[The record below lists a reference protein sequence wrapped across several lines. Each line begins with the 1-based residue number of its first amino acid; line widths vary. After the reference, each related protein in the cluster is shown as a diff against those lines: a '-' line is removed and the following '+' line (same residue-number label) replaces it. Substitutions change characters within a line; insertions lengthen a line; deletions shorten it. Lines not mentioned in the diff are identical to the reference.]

1 MEDALLN
8 KLANKK
14 CLFLCSAFNGLSQKF
29 WVNFSSLFK
38 ESRLMLGINPV
49 AIKTFQ
55 PDLILCPFLEDYI
68 PEEIWSATPCFIVHP
83 GPADEAGPSALNWA
97 ILEGKTHWSV
107 TIIQADALWDAGPVW
122 AQAKFKLP
130 VASLSSIYRQQISD
144 TALQLLPLALSRYY
158 SVKKPLLTAP
168 PVYRMRIAQ
177 QQLRI
182 TWDQPTAEIIKKI
195 HAGDSQ
201 PGAPAMIKDNHY
213 LLFGA
218 RTGESEPRL
227 SDSPPGEI
235 IQQQDGQI
243 CVSTSDGC
251 VWISRMARVAENI
264 KIRPAD
270 LLAQSPRQ

>member
-1 MEDALLN
+1 MEDRLLI
-8 KLANKK
+8 KLADKK

-38 ESRLMLGINPV
+38 ESRLMLGINPD
-49 AIKTFQ
+49 AIKAFQ
-55 PDLILCPFLEDYI
+55 PDLILCPFLEDFI
-68 PEEIWSATPCFIVHP
+68 PKEIWSAIPCFIVHP
-83 GPADEAGPSALNWA
+83 GPADQAGPSVLNWA

-107 TIIQADALWDAGPVW
+107 TIIQADAHWDAGPVW

-130 VASLSSIYRQQISD
+130 LASLSSIYRQQISD

-158 SVKKPLLTAP
+158 SAKKPLLTAP
-168 PVYRMRIAQ
+168 PVYRTRITQ

-182 TWDQPTAEIIKKI
+182 TWDRPTAEIIKRI
-195 HAGDSQ
+195 HAGDSK
-201 PGAPAMIKDNHY
+201 PGTPAMIKDNHY

-218 RTGESEPRL
+218 QTGARL
-227 SDSPPGEI
+227 SGSQPGEI

-243 CVSTSDGC
+243 CVVTSDGC
-251 VWISRMARVAENI
+251 VWISRMARIADNI

-270 LLAQSPRQ
+270 LLAQSPR